1 MDAQPR
7 FHYRSPANQH
17 DASAIMAMVLVTGGS
32 GFVGTHLLPIL
43 HRRFPDRRILAPAFD
58 ITDPAATSD
67 AIAAAHP
74 QTVLH
79 LAAVAAPAEAKRDP
93 DAAWRVNLHGALN
106 VAHAVRATPE
116 CTMIFVSTADA
127 YGTSFNAGR
136 ADERTPLAPRNAY
149 AATKAAADLALG
161 AMAADGLSLIRL
173 RPFNHTGPGQSEV
186 YAVPAFA
193 RQIARIE
200 AGLQSPTIEVGDLDA
215 IRDFLDVRDVC
226 QAYAAAIAHAG
237 SLPPGQILNIA
248 SGTGR
253 RVGDILNDLLRLS
266 GVTAEIRTDPSRLRP
281 SDIPTAT
288 SDPTAARQALDWS
301 PQIPWPQTLQEI
313 LEHWRHRTASR

>member
-1 MDAQPR
+1 
-7 FHYRSPANQH
+7 
-17 DASAIMAMVLVTGGS
+17 MATVLVTGGS

-43 HRRFPDRRILAPAFD
+43 RRRFPDRSILAPAFD

-74 QTVLH
+74 QTLLH
-79 LAAVAAPAEAKRDP
+79 LAAIAAPAEAKRDP

-106 VAHAVRATPE
+106 VARAVRAIPD
-116 CTMIFVSTADA
+116 CTLIFVSTADA
-127 YGTSFNAGR
+127 YGTSFNEGR
-136 ADERTPLAPRNAY
+136 ADERTPLAPRNPY

-161 AMAADGLSLIRL
+161 AMAADGLRLIRL
-173 RPFNHTGPGQSEV
+173 RPFNHTGPAQSDA

-200 AGLQSPTIEVGDLDA
+200 AGLQPPVIEVGALDP

-226 QAYAAAIAHAG
+226 DAYAAAAARAG
-237 SLPPGQILNIA
+237 SLAPGQILNIA

-253 RVGDILNDLLRLS
+253 RVGDILDDLLRLS
-266 GVTAEIRTDPSRLRP
+266 GVAAEIRTDPTRLRP

-288 SDPTAARQALDWS
+288 GDATLAHRTLDWA
-301 PQIPWPQTLQEI
+301 PQIPWHQTLRDI
-313 LEHWRHRTASR
+313 LADWRRRILQPTTPPH